1 MTPFLGFQRS
11 NPIGTRTQS
20 SFLGAAKKPRYLR
33 TTDGRQRG
41 WEGLSKYQLCGSS
54 LDDLLTAKTKFGWK
68 TMGKSLETPQ
78 TLPWIPCFFSPIK
91 WQVTAAEE
99 ALSACQDAETWHKSR
114 SFLGLDDP
122 CPWSVNHRKFRLIPN
137 MEVNLCEFQ
146 WPKMFGPGVEHLPD
160 LINGLS
166 A

>member
-1 MTPFLGFQRS
+1 LENDGKIAGNTP
-11 NPIGTRTQS
+11 NI
-20 SFLGAAKKPRYLR
+20 A
-33 TTDGRQRG
+33 
-41 WEGLSKYQLCGSS
+41 
-54 LDDLLTAKTKFGWK
+54 LDS
-68 TMGKSLETPQ
+68 M
-78 TLPWIPCFFSPIK
+78 FFSPIK